1 MRSHIL
7 AVAVVLGWIGPL
19 LAQEPAP
26 SWVRPGTRLTYHG
39 MGSNIETE
47 SRLYGPGEILNFTPT
62 PEWLR
67 KGNNAWE
74 GLQQLNVVAVAG
86 DRVVLSVRRYVMVRA
101 GVPAL
106 FEASSDIQ
114 PLGTAGEYW
123 RHPDVLRRALISPP
137 AGFLAARMPI
147 TIAGVT
153 HQGIQFGLKTD
164 TGQTIYVYDEQTG
177 VLLRTGTISQEKV
190 FRRHPVTGQ
199 MTHLWEAR
207 SSGLTLIDRRQIDWP
222 WADSPAPDWIRDI
235 RDLNYQGISILA
247 IPGAPPYRLPISV
260 QMQISNRGVD
270 WLEQRTSITKA
281 GIPPLPSD
289 TAVARLPSGRAQLG
303 GVFLPPANLSRLR
316 SGQILDRDPYTKTE
330 VAVASLQNDPRGRPI
345 LTITETGPTQR
356 FEYRYDAQTGL
367 LIGFLRDD
375 QHAFTRTN
383 LNLAE

>member
-19 LAQEPAP
+19 FAQEPAP

-123 RHPDVLRRALISPP
+123 RHPDVLRR
-137 AGFLAARMPI
+137 
-147 TIAGVT
+147 
-153 HQGIQFGLKTD
+153 
-164 TGQTIYVYDEQTG
+164 
-177 VLLRTGTISQEKV
+177 
-190 FRRHPVTGQ
+190 
-199 MTHLWEAR
+199 
-207 SSGLTLIDRRQIDWP
+207 TLI
-222 WADSPAPDWIRDI
+222 
-235 RDLNYQGISILA
+235 
-247 IPGAPPYRLPISV
+247 
-260 QMQISNRGVD
+260 
-270 WLEQRTSITKA
+270 
-281 GIPPLPSD
+281 
-289 TAVARLPSGRAQLG
+289 
-303 GVFLPPANLSRLR
+303 
-316 SGQILDRDPYTKTE
+316 
-330 VAVASLQNDPRGRPI
+330 
-345 LTITETGPTQR
+345 
-356 FEYRYDAQTGL
+356 
-367 LIGFLRDD
+367 
-375 QHAFTRTN
+375 
-383 LNLAE
+383 